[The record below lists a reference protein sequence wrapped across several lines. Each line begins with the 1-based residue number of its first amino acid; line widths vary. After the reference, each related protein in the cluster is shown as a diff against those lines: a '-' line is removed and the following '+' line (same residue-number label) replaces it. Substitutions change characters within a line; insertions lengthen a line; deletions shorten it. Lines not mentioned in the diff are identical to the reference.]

1 MSHRWALQRSSVTER
16 RAALNRHPWWSG
28 LKFWGNNFLKH
39 VSLFF
44 CFDVIAVGYFSTR
57 SVCHIQF
64 QVHMQVHTCTYG
76 VTWQEGDELC
86 LCVVMQSCAN
96 HNSCSVGGSLFSP
109 FTKKTKKTSVM
120 DNRLSNQLEE
130 RKPIGIKT
138 WLDSHQAVTTVPG
151 GMAVGN
157 PNAVIIFL

>member
-1 MSHRWALQRSSVTER
+1 MTKLGREKSKRSLPGVISPQTFLFVP
-16 RAALNRHPWWSG
+16 LNSFTFPDNWWCHIGELCKGLVLLNDVPLWIDTRDEAVWSSG
-28 LKFWGNNFLKH
+28 AITSSNT
-39 VSLFF
+39 SLFFF

-109 FTKKTKKTSVM
+109 FTKKTKKNICNGQQT
-120 DNRLSNQLEE
+120 
-130 RKPIGIKT
+130 
-138 WLDSHQAVTTVPG
+138 
-151 GMAVGN
+151 
-157 PNAVIIFL
+157 F